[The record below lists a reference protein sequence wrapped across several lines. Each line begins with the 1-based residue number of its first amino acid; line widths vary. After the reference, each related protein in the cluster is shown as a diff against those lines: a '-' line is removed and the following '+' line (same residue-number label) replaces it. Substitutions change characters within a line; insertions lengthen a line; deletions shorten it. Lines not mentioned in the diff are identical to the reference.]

1 MPRIFKMIE
10 QQVRL
15 FPFSET
21 GGGILRTARHAL
33 LLPYRI
39 VKRYRRSLA
48 VCKIVEGD
56 GFDLE
61 HNIETSVRIHETD
74 LDIADPNWIHAS
86 AYFPTP
92 SRFLKEALAGLD
104 IRFEDFTFVDLGSG
118 KGRVLFMASEFPFC
132 RIIGVE
138 VSPGLHAA
146 ARRNIASYKGVQ
158 RCNDIHPVCMDFTK
172 FVFPEAPLFIFLY
185 NPASPY
191 LINVVARNLM
201 RSLNKRPREAW
212 ILYVTPHKEVFAEAL
227 NRVRE
232 GECLGH
238 PYCLYA
244 IGVQPGALQ
253 NNPLKRAS

>member
-15 FPFSET
+15 FPFSEA
-21 GGGILRTARHAL
+21 GGGVLRTARHAL

-61 HNIETSVRIHETD
+61 HNIETSARIHETD
-74 LDIADPNWIHAS
+74 LEIADPNWIHAS

-118 KGRVLFMASEFPFC
+118 KGRVLFMASEFSF
-132 RIIGVE
+132 RKIIGVE
-138 VSPGLHAA
+138 
-146 ARRNIASYKGVQ
+146 I
-158 RCNDIHPVCMDFTK
+158 
-172 FVFPEAPLFIFLY
+172 
-185 NPASPY
+185 
-191 LINVVARNLM
+191 
-201 RSLNKRPREAW
+201 
-212 ILYVTPHKEVFAEAL
+212 
-227 NRVRE
+227 
-232 GECLGH
+232 
-238 PYCLYA
+238 
-244 IGVQPGALQ
+244 
-253 NNPLKRAS
+253 

>member
-1 MPRIFKMIE
+1 MIE
-10 QQVRL
+10 QQLRL
-15 FPFSET
+15 FPFSEA
-21 GGGILRTARHAL
+21 GGGVLRTARHVL

-61 HNIETSVRIHETD
+61 HSIETSARIHETD
-74 LDIADPNWIHAS
+74 LEIADPNWIHAS

-118 KGRVLFMASEFPFC
+118 KGRVLFMASEFSF
-132 RIIGVE
+132 RKIIGVE
-138 VSPGLHAA
+138 ISPELHALS
-146 ARRNIASYKGVQ
+146 RRNIASYKGEQ
-158 RCNDIHPVCMDFTK
+158 RCSDIHPVCMDFTK
-172 FVFPEAPLFIFLY
+172 FEFPEAPLFIFLY

-191 LINVVARNLM
+191 LTNVVARNLM
-201 RSLNKRPREAW
+201 RSLNKRPREVW
-212 ILYVTPHKEVFAEAL
+212 ILYVTPHKDVFAEAL

-232 GECLGH
+232 GECLGQ

-244 IGVQPGALQ
+244 IGVQPRAVEH
-253 NNPLKRAS
+253 NPLKRAS

>member
-1 MPRIFKMIE
+1 MIE

-39 VKRYRRSLA
+39 VKRYRRSLG

-61 HNIETSVRIHETD
+61 HNIETSARIHETD
-74 LDIADPNWIHAS
+74 LEIADPNWIHAS

-92 SRFLKEALAGLD
+92 SRFLKEALVGLD

-118 KGRVLFMASEFPFC
+118 KGRVLFMASEFSF
-132 RIIGVE
+132 RKIIGVE
-138 VSPGLHAA
+138 ISPELHALS
-146 ARRNIASYKGVQ
+146 RRNIASYKGEQ

-172 FVFPEAPLFIFLY
+172 FEFPEAPLFIFLY

-191 LINVVARNLM
+191 LTNVVARNLM
-201 RSLNKRPREAW
+201 RSLNKRPREVW
-212 ILYVTPHKEVFAEAL
+212 ILYVTPHKDVFAEAL
-227 NRVRE
+227 NRVGE

-238 PYCLYA
+238 PYCSMPSGCNRGQFN
-244 IGVQPGALQ
+244 IT
-253 NNPLKRAS
+253 R